1 MKELEVKAMLE
12 DSRIPEQYKLGGRLS
27 SEFLDGVDYAEQRIM
42 EKGVEVWVARD
53 SYGWLSVFPH
63 KPAKFLNYDKDK
75 KYYSW
80 NDPKDFAHIIHLHPD
95 LFPEVT
101 FENSPVK
108 ARIILED

>member
-1 MKELEVKAMLE
+1 
-12 DSRIPEQYKLGGRLS
+12 
-27 SEFLDGVDYAEQRIM
+27 M

-63 KPAKFLNYDKDK
+63 KPAKFLDYEKDK